1 MNCAGQDGEWPSCIF
16 VDAISFRLTQHHF
29 RYPVTALK
37 YPEGGHYVGLFT
49 TSYTSWTP
57 AALEPGPSGL
67 TPGGT
72 LPATLAGAAD
82 SHAKL
87 LTLLHSL

>member
-1 MNCAGQDGEWPSCIF
+1 
-16 VDAISFRLTQHHF
+16 
-29 RYPVTALK
+29 VTMLK
-37 YPEGGHYVGLFT
+37 YPDGGHYVGFFT

-57 AALEPGPSGL
+57 SALEPGPSGL

-87 LTLLHSL
+87 LALLRLALSCIMMQERYAVMHADDAHDRG

>member
-1 MNCAGQDGEWPSCIF
+1 VWPPCIL
-16 VDAISFRLTQHHF
+16 VDAVSFRLTQDHF
-29 RYPVTALK
+29 RYPVTMLK
-37 YPEGGHYVGLFT
+37 YPDGGHYVGFFT

-57 AALEPGPSGL
+57 SALEPGPSGL

-87 LTLLHSL
+87 LALFRSL